1 MKINVKDLK
10 VGDVFMIPDD
20 KKVFKVVEISEIPV
34 YTLEFEEVYPIMC
47 DCFSP
52 EHGKTFGYT
61 KLPDEVEEVELLYR
75 ENEERYESWTSV
87 VFKGDE
93 EDES

>member
-20 KKVFKVVEISEIPV
+20 KKVFKVVEISEIPM
-34 YTLEFEEVYPIMC
+34 YTLGFEKVYPIMC

-52 EHGKTFGYT
+52 EYGKTFGYM
-61 KLPDEVEEVELLYR
+61 KLSDEVEEVELLYR
-75 ENEERYESWTSV
+75 ENEEKYKSWTSV
-87 VFKGDE
+87 VFKEDE